1 MDNNGAIVKGVCSEP
16 IEKAEKFKTS
26 TIKTKVV
33 LGEYKLE
40 YRVYKSKE
48 EAELDRK
55 KVAESFYKR
64 AKQAKAHIHEANRL
78 GWPDTEDA
86 IRSLVESME
95 LDEQTVCYCGRF
107 IKRWNGWR
115 FQFPATVDVIGAMES
130 GEGDYK
136 LKFVEDEES

>member
-1 MDNNGAIVKGVCSEP
+1 MDNDGAIVKGVCSEP

-107 IKRWNGWR
+107 IKRWNGWH
-115 FQFPATVDVIGAMES
+115 FKFPSTVDVIGAMES
-130 GEGDYK
+130 GEGVRE